1 MSARACEVIRRLE
14 ALLQANKN
22 NFSMIAFLCFNPPH
36 KHPLPRRQR
45 RRRER
50 CGRTKRTTE
59 SRPLST
65 PVSTVFLLPPSTKT
79 YRTAHDPKVLTR
91 GSQPATIRSTQMA
104 VDHEHEPPTAS
115 ATCTSLSGSSR
126 SFSIHQIAST

>member
-91 GSQPATIRSTQMA
+91 GSQPATIRSTQWRSTM
-104 VDHEHEPPTAS
+104 S
-115 ATCTSLSGSSR
+115 TSCPQHRLHVRPCLVLLDPSPFIR
-126 SFSIHQIAST
+126 